1 VFALRQVVEGIVDS
15 LLRAVL
21 VAALLFAPGA
31 RAAGG
36 GPDDSIG
43 RGARPAD
50 PAIEAIQAA
59 VAKSDWPRARELARA
74 SVERDPRN
82 ADYHNLYA
90 YALRMGDR
98 PEMDLVF
105 RHYNEALRIDPK
117 HRGAHEYLGEAYLQ
131 TGNLERAKQE
141 LGALDELC
149 FLPCKE
155 YSTLK
160 QAIADFEAKQAR

>member
-1 VFALRQVVEGIVDS
+1 MKSVTRSV
-15 LLRAVL
+15 LLV
-21 VAALLFAPGA
+21 VAALLFTSGA

-43 RGARPAD
+43 RGGRTSD

-59 VAKSDWPRARELARA
+59 VAKSDWARARELARA
-74 SVERDPRN
+74 SVEKDPRN

-90 YALRMGDR
+90 YAIRMGDK

-117 HRGAHEYLGEAYLQ
+117 HLGAHEYLGEAYLQ

-141 LGALDELC
+141 LQALDDLC

-160 QAIADFEAKQAR
+160 QAIADFEAKKPR

>member
-1 VFALRQVVEGIVDS
+1 MKFMPK
-15 LLRAVL
+15 AVL
-21 VAALLFAPGA
+21 VCALLWAPGL

-36 GPDDSIG
+36 GSDDSIG
-43 RGARPAD
+43 RGGKPAD

-59 VAKSDWPRARELARA
+59 VARSDWPRARELARA
-74 SVERDPRN
+74 SVEKDPRN

-90 YALRMGDR
+90 YALRKGDK

-105 RHYNEALRIDPK
+105 RHYNEALRLDPK

-131 TGNLERAKQE
+131 TGNLARAKQE
-141 LGALDELC
+141 LRALDDLC

-155 YSTLK
+155 HSTLK
-160 QAIADFEAKQAR
+160 QAIADFEARKAR